1 MSNGECVDS
10 LYYSQR
16 TPLQWNNFRIIYGN
30 YRIVVRFRVVVTS
43 KILGMI
49 GLRDSRLDRLKLMN
63 DLSKEGYTYQQIS
76 TKLNEMGLRKIRT
89 DTPYTKKDVSMG
101 LMKYRRRMER
111 YNKPIIESVKEE
123 LVLIPL
129 YIRDKNHQNLS
140 S

>member
-1 MSNGECVDS
+1 MWTNRAIWQS
-10 LYYSQR
+10 L
-16 TPLQWNNFRIIYGN
+16 LQWNNFRIIYGN
-30 YRIVVRFRVVVTS
+30 YRIVVRFKVVVTS

-49 GLRDSRLDRLKLMN
+49 GLRDGRLDRLKLMN

-111 YNKPIIESVKEE
+111 YNQLTIESVKEE

-129 YIRDKNHQNLS
+129 YIREKNHQNLS

>member
-1 MSNGECVDS
+1 MLTNPAIWPSRLPWS
-10 LYYSQR
+10 
-16 TPLQWNNFRIIYGN
+16 NFRIIYGN

-49 GLRDSRLDRLKLMN
+49 GLRDGRLDRLKLMN
-63 DLSKEGYTYQQIS
+63 DLSKDGYTYQQIS

-101 LMKYRRRMER
+101 LIKYRRRMER

-129 YIRDKNHQNLS
+129 YIREKNHQNLS

>member
-1 MSNGECVDS
+1 MWTNRAIWQS
-10 LYYSQR
+10 L
-16 TPLQWNNFRIIYGN
+16 LQWNNFRIIYGN
-30 YRIVVRFRVVVTS
+30 YRIVVRFKVVITS

-49 GLRDSRLDRLKLMN
+49 GLRDGRLDRLKLMN

-76 TKLNEMGLRKIRT
+76 TKLNEMDLTKVRT

>member
-1 MSNGECVDS
+1 MPINPATWPS
-10 LYYSQR
+10 LS
-16 TPLQWNNFRIIYGN
+16 QWNNFRIIYGN
-30 YRIVVRFRVVVTS
+30 YRIVVRFKVVVTS

-49 GLRDSRLDRLKLMN
+49 GLRDGRLDRLKLMN

-101 LMKYRRRMER
+101 LIKYRRRMER

-129 YIRDKNHQNLS
+129 YIREKNHQNLS

>member
-1 MSNGECVDS
+1 MWTNHAIWLS
-10 LYYSQR
+10 R
-16 TPLQWNNFRIIYGN
+16 LQWNNFRIIYGN
-30 YRIVVRFRVVVTS
+30 YRIVVRFKVVINS

-49 GLRDSRLDRLKLMN
+49 GLRDGRLDRLKLMN

-76 TKLNEMGLRKIRT
+76 TKLNEMGLTKVRT

-123 LVLIPL
+123 LVVIPL
-129 YIRDKNHQNLS
+129 YIREMYH
-140 S
+140 

>member
-1 MSNGECVDS
+1 MWTNRAIWQS
-10 LYYSQR
+10 L
-16 TPLQWNNFRIIYGN
+16 LQWNNFRILYGN
-30 YRIVVRFRVVVTS
+30 YRIVVRFKVVITS

-89 DTPYTKKDVSMG
+89 NTPYTKKDVSMG

-123 LVLIPL
+123 LVVIPL
-129 YIRDKNHQNLS
+129 YIREMYH
-140 S
+140 

>member
-1 MSNGECVDS
+1 MPIVS
-10 LYYSQR
+10 
-16 TPLQWNNFRIIYGN
+16 PFRILYGN
-30 YRIVVRFRVVVTS
+30 YRIVVRFKVVITS

-49 GLRDSRLDRLKLMN
+49 GLRDGRLDRLKLMN
-63 DLSKEGYTYQQIS
+63 DLSKEGYTYHQIS

-101 LMKYRRRMER
+101 LIKYRRRMER

-129 YIRDKNHQNLS
+129 YIREKNHQNLS

>member
-1 MSNGECVDS
+1 M
-10 LYYSQR
+10 
-16 TPLQWNNFRIIYGN
+16 
-30 YRIVVRFRVVVTS
+30 VTS

-49 GLRDSRLDRLKLMN
+49 GLRDGRLDRLKLMN
-63 DLSKEGYTYQQIS
+63 DLSTEGYTYQQIS

-123 LVLIPL
+123 LVVIPL
-129 YIRDKNHQNLS
+129 YIREMYH
-140 S
+140 

>member
-1 MSNGECVDS
+1 MWTNRAIWQS
-10 LYYSQR
+10 LLR
-16 TPLQWNNFRIIYGN
+16 WNNFRIIYGN
-30 YRIVVRFRVVVTS
+30 YRIVVRFKVVVTS

-49 GLRDSRLDRLKLMN
+49 GLRDGRLDRLKLMN

-76 TKLNEMGLRKIRT
+76 TKLNEMGLRKIRI

-111 YNKPIIESVKEE
+111 YNQLTIESVKEE

-129 YIRDKNHQNLS
+129 YIREKNHQNLS

>member
-1 MSNGECVDS
+1 MWTNRAIWQS
-10 LYYSQR
+10 LL
-16 TPLQWNNFRIIYGN
+16 PWNNFRIIYDN
-30 YRIVVRFRVVVTS
+30 YRIVVRFKVVVTS

-49 GLRDSRLDRLKLMN
+49 GLRDGRLDRLKLMN
-63 DLSKEGYTYQQIS
+63 DLSTEGYTYQQIS

-111 YNKPIIESVKEE
+111 YNQLTIESVKEE

-129 YIRDKNHQNLS
+129 YIREKNHQNLS

>member
-1 MSNGECVDS
+1 MIN
-10 LYYSQR
+10 
-16 TPLQWNNFRIIYGN
+16 
-30 YRIVVRFRVVVTS
+30 S

-49 GLRDSRLDRLKLMN
+49 GLRDGRLDRLKLMN

-111 YNKPIIESVKEE
+111 YNQLTIESVKEE

-129 YIRDKNHQNLS
+129 YIREKNHQNLS

>member
-1 MSNGECVDS
+1 MWTNRAIWQS
-10 LYYSQR
+10 L
-16 TPLQWNNFRIIYGN
+16 LQWNNFRIIYGN
-30 YRIVVRFRVVVTS
+30 YRIVVRFKVVVTS

-49 GLRDSRLDRLKLMN
+49 GLRDVRLDRLKLMN

-111 YNKPIIESVKEE
+111 YNKHIIESVKEE
-123 LVLIPL
+123 LVVIPL
-129 YIRDKNHQNLS
+129 YIREMYH
-140 S
+140 

>member
-1 MSNGECVDS
+1 MPINPATWPS
-10 LYYSQR
+10 LS
-16 TPLQWNNFRIIYGN
+16 QWNNFRIIYGN

-49 GLRDSRLDRLKLMN
+49 GLRDGRLDRLKLMN
-63 DLSKEGYTYQQIS
+63 DLSKDGYTYQQIS

-111 YNKPIIESVKEE
+111 YNQLTIESVKEE

-129 YIRDKNHQNLS
+129 YIREKNHQNLS

>member
-1 MSNGECVDS
+1 MWTNRAIWQS
-10 LYYSQR
+10 L
-16 TPLQWNNFRIIYGN
+16 LQWNNFRIIYGN
-30 YRIVVRFRVVVTS
+30 YRIVVRFKVIVTS

-49 GLRDSRLDRLKLMN
+49 GLRDGRLDRLKLMN
-63 DLSKEGYTYQQIS
+63 DLSTEGYTYQQIS

-111 YNKPIIESVKEE
+111 YNQLTIESVKEE

-129 YIRDKNHQNLS
+129 YIREKNHQNLS